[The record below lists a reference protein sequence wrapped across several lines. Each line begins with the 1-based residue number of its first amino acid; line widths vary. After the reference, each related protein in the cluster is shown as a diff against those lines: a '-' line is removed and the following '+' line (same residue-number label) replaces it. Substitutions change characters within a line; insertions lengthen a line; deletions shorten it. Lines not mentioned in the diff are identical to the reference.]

1 MAKNIKETFAAQLA
15 GGKVIITDILDTNN
29 PDQKRIEVAQ
39 LVKGDAPNLIGILQK
54 QNQGSTL
61 VAWMPVLT
69 SMVAEKKF
77 KIGGELD
84 GFLATELAGATTNI
98 QVEESVK
105 PFVWTD
111 EDGKVR
117 VNRNAKMNKSGEE
130 GKYLTNGDNY
140 IFRQTSLVTGTPNNV
155 KVQHDDMIEEAPNY
169 DVLEASLQTTAIAP
183 VQSSLTGG
191 GGTS

>member
-15 GGKVIITDILDTNN
+15 GGKVIIVDILETST
-29 PDQKRIEVAQ
+29 PEQKRIEVAQ

-105 PFVWTD
+105 PFTWVD
-111 EDGKVR
+111 EDDKVR

-130 GKYLTNGDNY
+130 GKYLTNGGNY
-140 IFRQTSLVTGTPNNV
+140 IFRQTSLVTGSPNNV
-155 KVQHDDMIEEAPNY
+155 KVQHDDMIDEAPNY
-169 DVLEASLQTTAIAP
+169 DILEASLQATAIA
-183 VQSSLTGG
+183 Q
-191 GGTS
+191 

>member
-1 MAKNIKETFAAQLA
+1 MAKDIKNKFAAQLA
-15 GGKVIITDILDTNN
+15 GGKVIITDILETSN
-29 PDQKRIEVAQ
+29 PNQKRIEVAQ

-105 PFVWTD
+105 PFTWED

-117 VNRNAKMNKSGEE
+117 VNKNAKMRPGKDGAE
-130 GKYLTNGDNY
+130 GMYLTSGGNY
-140 IFRQTSLVTGTPNNV
+140 IFRQTSLVTGSPNNV

-169 DVLEASLQTTAIAP
+169 DILEASLQATAIA
-183 VQSSLTGG
+183 Q
-191 GGTS
+191 

>member
-1 MAKNIKETFAAQLA
+1 MAKDIKNKFAAQLA
-15 GGKVIITDILDTNN
+15 GGKVIITDILETSN

-105 PFVWTD
+105 PFTWVD
-111 EDGKVR
+111 EDDKVR

-130 GKYLTNGDNY
+130 GKYLTNGGNY
-140 IFRQTSLVTGTPNNV
+140 IFRQTSLVTGSPNNV

-169 DVLEASLQTTAIAP
+169 DILEASLQATAIA
-183 VQSSLTGG
+183 Q
-191 GGTS
+191 

>member
-1 MAKNIKETFAAQLA
+1 MAKDIKNKFAAQLA
-15 GGKVIITDILDTNN
+15 GGKVIITDILETSN

-84 GFLATELAGATTNI
+84 SFLATELAGATTNI

-105 PFVWTD
+105 PFTWVD
-111 EDGKVR
+111 EDDKVR

-130 GKYLTNGDNY
+130 GKYLTNGGNY
-140 IFRQTSLVTGTPNNV
+140 IFRQTSLVTGSPNNV

-169 DVLEASLQTTAIAP
+169 NILEASLQATAIA
-183 VQSSLTGG
+183 Q
-191 GGTS
+191 

>member
-169 DVLEASLQTTAIAP
+169 DVLEASLQATAIA
-183 VQSSLTGG
+183 Q
-191 GGTS
+191 